1 MHPNTEGFNVHYWR
15 DGKHEVDF
23 VLERR
28 GKVIG
33 IEVKSCNSTPHTGM
47 PEFQKQI
54 RPDRILVAGKEGTVS
69 LIHPQRL
76 YRIRARSLYDLE
88 ADRKQGHNDQYGC

>member
-1 MHPNTEGFNVHYWR
+1 MVESAIGAHLLNASYTEGFNDHYWR

-33 IEVKSCNSTPHTGM
+33 IEVKSGNSMPHSGM

-54 RPDRILVAGKEGTVS
+54 RPDRILLVGKEGIPWQEFLRMSPVS
-69 LIHPQRL
+69 LF
-76 YRIRARSLYDLE
+76 
-88 ADRKQGHNDQYGC
+88 